1 MSLFYNKST
10 GVVFQQFSKNVYS
23 GILTSGNVQ
32 YLTVPDICSA
42 GNPSSSFLVAVI
54 TVPNNSIV
62 YASCG
67 KNIANIPNANISL
80 NSGEMIPKTLTK
92 IVKINDKLSFVTSEE
107 STPITIT
114 FYQN

>member
-10 GVVFQQFSKNVYS
+10 GINFQQFSKNVYT
-23 GILTSGNVQ
+23 GTLTAGNVQ

-42 GNPSSSFLVAVI
+42 GNPASSFLIAVI
-54 TVPNNSIV
+54 TVPSNYIV

-67 KNIANIPNANISL
+67 KNIASIPGENISL
-80 NSGEMIPKTLTK
+80 NSGEMIPKILIK
-92 IVKINDKLSFVTSEE
+92 IVKINDKLSFITSEE
-107 STPITIT
+107 SSPITVA